1 MSEESST
8 LGTTLHFVSS
18 TGFRHPSSD
27 THTHTRPNR
36 PRAIYSYVHPLS
48 DTAGGGTRTL
58 NHPLTGRVLFRLS
71 YAGTIGRGPVRYLP
85 ATMDTTSDPTD
96 YLARPSSQPE
106 QRALP
111 CNLTATLC
119 AGLAPGRTF
128 PLSCRYPART
138 IWGGGCGS
146 TAAHA
151 KRLRNPGKPA
161 PLHVSSQPASFLSVP
176 NKKPCGPS
184 RGRRVLETSALEQ
197 PYGPLQSNAI
207 PLPRDHTIVVACV
220 VHDRV
225 CDWRYPSC
233 LSE

>member
-119 AGLAPGRTF
+119 AGSRLGAHSPSRAGTRREPSGAAAADQPPPTQSDSETLENPLPCTF
-128 PLSCRYPART
+128 SRSLPPFCRYPTKNPAVRR
-138 IWGGGCGS
+138 G
-146 TAAHA
+146 AAGFS
-151 KRLRNPGKPA
+151 K
-161 PLHVSSQPASFLSVP
+161 
-176 NKKPCGPS
+176 
-184 RGRRVLETSALEQ
+184 
-197 PYGPLQSNAI
+197 
-207 PLPRDHTIVVACV
+207 LPRSNNPTARCS
-220 VHDRV
+220 RT
-225 CDWRYPSC
+225 RYPYRATTPSSWHASC
-233 LSE
+233 TIASATGGTRAV